1 MTYVQWIDTRDS
13 TGKDD
18 SVLSSFCSSY
28 FFPWT
33 SDNKKELFDAFVWL
47 FAGKIERIWC
57 DEMGSE
63 ADTETTAANAVDSD
77 GSVSWEDFFGKL
89 IRYNVFTLCF

>member
-1 MTYVQWIDTRDS
+1 MTYVQWIDTRNS

-89 IRYNVFTLCF
+89 IRYNIFTLYF